1 MHDKSTGDVGYERQQ
16 GGPQADSHQ
25 ARITQ
30 IEEFINEVLK
40 RDLRELEDWIGQYNQ
55 EIMEYV
61 QLKNT
66 LQTFDAHLP
75 EGYKTQVNI
84 GSNVFMQARVT
95 QMDKILVNVGKD
107 VFLEMSRAEAESFSD
122 VRIKILTKEADVLR
136 DESIKKRTQIKMSLL
151 AIGERAKL
159 MQQEVRQ

>member
-1 MHDKSTGDVGYERQQ
+1 MSYQEIPLNCLKISHRQ
-16 GGPQADSHQ
+16 AANE

-40 RDLRELEDWIGQYNQ
+40 EDLRQLEHCIGQYNE

-66 LQTFDAHLP
+66 LQTFDTHLP

-84 GSNVFMQARVT
+84 GSNVFMQARVR
-95 QMDKILVNVGKD
+95 QMDRILVNVGKD
-107 VFLEMSRAEAESFSD
+107 VYLEMTLPEAEQFSD
-122 VRIKILTKEADVLR
+122 VRVKILTKQSEVLR
-136 DESIKKRTQIKMSLL
+136 EESIKKRAQIKMALI
-151 AIGERAKL
+151 AISERAKL
-159 MQQEVRQ
+159 IQQEDGK

>member
-1 MHDKSTGDVGYERQQ
+1 MQIDSSSSSMTQKMQD
-16 GGPQADSHQ
+16 QAANQ

-40 RDLRELEDWIGQYNQ
+40 EDLRQLEKCINEFNE

-66 LQTFDAHLP
+66 LQTFDTHLP

-84 GSNVFMQARVT
+84 GSNIFMQARVRN
-95 QMDKILVNVGKD
+95 MDSILVNVGKD
-107 VFLEMSRAEAESFSD
+107 IYLEMSIPEAERFSD
-122 VRIKILTKEADVLR
+122 TRVKILTKQSDVLR
-136 DESIKKRTQIKMSLL
+136 EESIKKRTQIKMALI
-151 AIGERAKL
+151 AISERAKL
-159 MQQEVRQ
+159 IQQDEGK

>member
-1 MHDKSTGDVGYERQQ
+1 MHNKSKTSAASQQ
-16 GGPQADSHQ
+16 SPEQAANE

-40 RDLRELEDWIGQYNQ
+40 EELRQLEQWIGQYNE

-66 LQTFDAHLP
+66 LQTFDTHLS

-84 GSNVFMQARVT
+84 GSNIFMQARVR
-95 QMDKILVNVGKD
+95 QMDRILVNVGKD
-107 VFLEMSRAEAESFSD
+107 VYLEMTLPEAEQFSD
-122 VRIKILTKEADVLR
+122 VRVKILTKQSEVLR
-136 DESIKKRTQIKMSLL
+136 EESVKKRAQIKMALI
-151 AIGERAKL
+151 AISERAKL
-159 MQQEVRQ
+159 NQQDDRK

>member
-1 MHDKSTGDVGYERQQ
+1 MQIKSKNSSETHRMQE
-16 GGPQADSHQ
+16 QAANE

-40 RDLRELEDWIGQYNQ
+40 EDLRQLEKCIGQFNE

-66 LQTFDAHLP
+66 LQTFDTHLP

-84 GSNVFMQARVT
+84 GSNIFMQARVRK
-95 QMDKILVNVGKD
+95 MDSILVNVGKD
-107 VFLEMSRAEAESFSD
+107 IYLEMTIPEAERFSD
-122 VRIKILTKEADVLR
+122 TRVKILTKQSDVLR
-136 DESIKKRTQIKMSLL
+136 EESVKKRAQIKMALI
-151 AIGERAKL
+151 AISERAKL
-159 MQQEVRQ
+159 IQQDDGK